1 MLEKSYR
8 VASYDVSPDGL
19 IKVSALQKYMQQLA
33 REDCNGYGATY
44 ENMRRDNMVFVIT
57 KLGLELYT
65 DIHSED
71 VITMRTY
78 NNKIEGVQFNREFE
92 ITKNG
97 KLAAVA
103 STYWVLLNF
112 EKRTVVRPKL
122 FNYPLS
128 SYNIKDKGIEIPRSI
143 FDGQGNVIEAGVRKV
158 VFSDL
163 DENNHLNNC
172 VYSDIALDYSPFDLS
187 QCTIRKVLINFVH
200 EARFGDELNI
210 SIVRGENSYC
220 VNAHNITKDKPCFEA
235 ELTFTKNNY

>member
-8 VASYDVSPDGL
+8 IASYDVTPDGL
-19 IKVSALQKYMQQLA
+19 VRVSALQKYMQQLA

-44 ENMRRDNMVFVIT
+44 ENMRNDNMVFVIT
-57 KLGLELYT
+57 KLGLEMYT

-71 VITMRTY
+71 VISIRTY
-78 NNKIEGVQFNREFE
+78 NNRIEGVQFDREFE
-92 ITKNG
+92 IFKNG
-97 KLAAVA
+97 KLAAAV

-112 EKRTVVRPKL
+112 EKRTIVRPKL
-122 FNYPLS
+122 FKYSLI
-128 SYNIKDKGIEIPRSI
+128 SYNIKDIIIEVPRNI
-143 FDGQGNVIEAGVRKV
+143 FDDKGNSIQAGIRKV

-187 QCTIRKVLINFVH
+187 KYTIQKVLINFVH
-200 EARFGDELNI
+200 EARLGDELNI
-210 SIVRGENSYC
+210 LVIPGENSYC

-235 ELTFTKNNY
+235 ELTFYKK